1 MNDKLIAF
9 AVNFLKSNIE
19 DLEVEAAL
27 AVHLGLAENEED
39 YDGESYDKIVKLL
52 EEATQI
58 ILCKENI
65 EMSES
70 DIEVDDHTH
79 DDDERMNRV
88 RSWHPYD

>member
-1 MNDKLIAF
+1 MRDKVIQF

-19 DLEVEAAL
+19 DSQVEAAL

-58 ILCKENI
+58 
-65 EMSES
+65 
-70 DIEVDDHTH
+70 
-79 DDDERMNRV
+79 V
-88 RSWHPYD
+88 RRI

>member
-19 DLEVEAAL
+19 DSQVEAAL

-52 EEATQI
+52 E
-58 ILCKENI
+58 
-65 EMSES
+65 S
-70 DIEVDDHTH
+70 V
-79 DDDERMNRV
+79 
-88 RSWHPYD
+88 